1 MSPLRFH
8 IPLLLLFISLIAGT
22 AIAQDQDISIDRE
35 ESRLWI
41 EGSSNVNQFRCRAGR
56 YNTDV
61 APPTTDTTTKVEVD
75 VAVEGF
81 DCGKRRMNRDLY
93 ETLLSNRHPFISFEY
108 LSTES
113 LTYEGDTDTY
123 TMTVNGNLTVAGH
136 TNQIQFPLTA
146 EVLDNNTIRATGSTD
161 LKMTAYNVEP
171 PSALLGLVRVND
183 ELTVHFEIVA
193 TLNTLELPRDGQDQE

>member
-1 MSPLRFH
+1 MLKFRLH
-8 IPLLLLFISLIAGT
+8 ISFLILIAGLIVGV
-22 AIAQDQDISIDRE
+22 AQAQDITINKEQ
-35 ESRLWI
+35 SRLWI
-41 EGSSNVNQFRCRAGR
+41 EGSSNVNRFQCRAAR

-93 ETLLSNRHPFISFEY
+93 ETLLANKHPFISFEY
-108 LSTES
+108 QSTES
-113 LTYEGDTDTY
+113 MTFSEETDTY
-123 TMTVNGNLTVAGH
+123 TMVVNGRLTVAGH

-146 EVLDNNTIRATGSTD
+146 ELINGNTIRAVGSTD

-193 TLNTLELPRDGQDQE
+193 NLNNLELPQNGQDQE